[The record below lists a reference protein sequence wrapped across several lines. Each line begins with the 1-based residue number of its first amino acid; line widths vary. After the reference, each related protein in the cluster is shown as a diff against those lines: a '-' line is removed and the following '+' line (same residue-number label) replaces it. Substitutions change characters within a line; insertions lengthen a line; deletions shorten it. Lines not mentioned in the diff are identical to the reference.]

1 MPALI
6 TPLRMPSGSHPVSSD
21 HESGTASCG
30 RNDMLDFKHL
40 EDVTLR
46 REAIAVPRS
55 FSYAG
60 NDAIRDSRFRH
71 GLRRGRSPRRSASA
85 IVWDCRRRPI
95 SYSRIRAASSARSRS
110 VSSRLAAG
118 PAMRSIGSRRPARC
132 VAPSEPQSPH
142 PAASTRPATR
152 QLSRTR

>member
-55 FSYAG
+55 FSCAG

-95 SYSRIRAASSARSRS
+95 SYSRIRAATSARSRS
-110 VSSRLAAG
+110 VSSPHCCWSSNALNRQPASGSMLSSVRAAI
-118 PAMRSIGSRRPARC
+118 PSSGSFDTALN
-132 VAPSEPQSPH
+132 S
-142 PAASTRPATR
+142 STI
-152 QLSRTR
+152 